1 MIEKRDIWGIFF
13 KFPRL
18 LVHLGAR
25 QSGLGAGLKERG
37 RRAVSGRGLSAAHGR
52 GAGPMAF
59 SWEETPPQ
67 HKHIYICM
75 AKYISIKSSSYSFSF
90 PLICF
95 PKAE

>member
-1 MIEKRDIWGIFF
+1 MIEKRDIWGTFV

-25 QSGLGAGLKERG
+25 QSGLGAGWKECG

-59 SWEETPPQ
+59 SWEGDPPQ
-67 HKHIYICM
+67 HMCIYVCM
-75 AKYISIKSSSYSFSF
+75 AKCISIKSSSYSFSF

-95 PKAE
+95 PKAV